1 MTRPLFRTVSATS
14 RGYTAVE
21 VLMAMT
27 VMAIGGA
34 AVITMQKTSVTA
46 NLDARKADVAN
57 AIARTWVERLQ
68 RDAMAWT
75 LPGPG
80 GNGNNIGNT
89 LIVGNV
95 VNNANAWFLP
105 ANPPTPGTWSPAF
118 DILGRDVALANA
130 DFCVNVRLNWLTNTG
145 VPPGGDLIRADVRVI
160 WPVGIFNS
168 APNFCNPA
176 TAALDDPNS
185 ADPNA
190 LLFHAIY
197 LTTSIKENAQ

>member
-1 MTRPLFRTVSATS
+1 
-14 RGYTAVE
+14 
-21 VLMAMT
+21 
-27 VMAIGGA
+27 
-34 AVITMQKTSVTA
+34 
-46 NLDARKADVAN
+46 
-57 AIARTWVERLQ
+57 
-68 RDAMAWT
+68 
-75 LPGPG
+75 
-80 GNGNNIGNT
+80 
-89 LIVGNV
+89 
-95 VNNANAWFLP
+95 
-105 ANPPTPGTWSPAF
+105 
-118 DILGRDVALANA
+118 VALANA